1 MSVVTAPLAPIADRA
16 APTAPAGSAPP
27 APQPPAPSAPQ
38 PSAPSAAPP
47 PVPLSVLLSGSRPAC
62 AGLDPRAVFAR
73 RVKDAAPVLRAC
85 ARCRL
90 HEACER
96 AVAPAESWFDGVCAG
111 RLWRNGRPVATAGP
125 DPRERP

>member
-1 MSVVTAPLAPIADRA
+1 MPVVTAPT
-16 APTAPAGSAPP
+16 APTAPTAVPAASAAPTGS
-27 APQPPAPSAPQ
+27 APSAP
-38 PSAPSAAPP
+38 PAPSAAPP
-47 PVPLSVLLSGSRPAC
+47 PVPLSVLLSASRPAC

-73 RVKDAAPVLRAC
+73 RVKDAAPALRAC

-111 RLWRNGRPVATAGP
+111 RLWRNGRPVAAATP